1 MPFHAVVGHRHLT
14 ALLARAIDRDTLPPT
29 LLFAGP
35 AGVGKWRVA
44 LATAEVLNCQQP
56 VRGAHPGE
64 PAVDACGACRAC
76 QRIARGT
83 HVDVLTVTPDEK
95 ASIKVDAVRDVLS
108 RTSYRPF
115 EGRRR
120 VVLVREA
127 DTLEG
132 HAQNALLKSLEEPPP
147 ATVFILVTAVPGAL
161 LPTVRSRSMTL
172 RFGRLT
178 AGEVAEVLAR
188 DHGVADGEARALAA
202 LADGSIGQALA
213 LDNEDVA
220 VLRETALLLLRQTAG
235 RSDPQGRLQAATAV
249 TGTGGPKKERPR
261 DEVAFILGMASSML
275 RDIEA
280 INSGA
285 DARVLANPVIA
296 DDLRT
301 LAGSFGGDR
310 AREAFGAVQRAL
322 DALGRNG
329 GAKVVTEWLA
339 MHL

>member
-14 ALLARAIDRDTLPPT
+14 ALLAQAIDRDTLPPT

-95 ASIKVDAVRDVLS
+95 ASIKVDVVRDVLS
-108 RTSYRPF
+108 RTSIARSRAAARRP
-115 EGRRR
+115 GAR
-120 VVLVREA
+120 A
-127 DTLEG
+127 DTLRG

-188 DHGVADGEARALAA
+188 DHGVADGEAGRC
-202 LADGSIGQALA
+202 G
-213 LDNEDVA
+213 
-220 VLRETALLLLRQTAG
+220 AG
-235 RSDPQGRLQAATAV
+235 RRQHRPGPRARQRGRGGASRDGAAAAARPPAAAIRRALQAATAV
-249 TGTGGPKKERPR
+249 TGTGGRRRSGPRRGRVHPR
-261 DEVAFILGMASSML
+261 DGLVDAA
-275 RDIEA
+275 RHRA

-310 AREAFGAVQRAL
+310 AREAFGAVHRAL